1 MRPRLFIASSAA
13 VTISL
18 VISCYSGGQASAV
31 DGIHATSGSAL
42 ARQIDVAVGDLPAA
56 VAWTSSSQT
65 PNTAAQTK
73 QAEQAVTCLQKTGGN
88 AQSVSQDPFGTSEVT
103 GGPVVADIESPL
115 FAKETSSIGLPTI
128 SSDVTILKTASQAST
143 DLAAFAT
150 TAGLACVST
159 LIGTLTAAAVGHQIG
174 LTDTFI
180 TVPRHGTGDGGV
192 GMRFAITNAGLT
204 GTLYDDAFFYVQ
216 GRAEVSL
223 SYVNLAAHVQS
234 TWETSVATK
243 VMTRAQHLL
252 GQG

>member
-1 MRPRLFIASSAA
+1 MRPRLFIVGSAA

-18 VISCYSGGQASAV
+18 VISCYSVSEAFAA
-31 DGIHATSGSAL
+31 DRIHATSDGAL
-42 ARQIDVAVGDLPAA
+42 ARQINVALSDLPTAI
-56 VAWTSSSQT
+56 AWTSSSQT

-73 QAEQAVTCLQKTGGN
+73 QAEQAVACLQRTGSS
-88 AQSVSQDPFGTSEVT
+88 AQSVSPDPFGTSEKTV
-103 GGPVVADIESPL
+103 GSVVADVESPL
-115 FAKETSSIGLPTI
+115 FAKETSTIGLPTI
-128 SSDVTILKTASQAST
+128 SSDVTMLKTATQAST

-150 TAGLACVST
+150 NAGLACVST

-180 TVPRHGTGDGGV
+180 DIPRHGSGNGGV

-216 GRAEVSL
+216 GRAEMSL
-223 SYVNLAAHVQS
+223 SYVNLAAHVQT
-234 TWETSVATK
+234 TWETSVAAK

-252 GQG
+252 G